1 MALSKK
7 DIAILQEIVIAD
19 GKCLYSKRCPECPFR
34 SKCLPEFL
42 NIEPPTANQRLNM
55 ALDVISY
62 HQLLDDMTVHEEVEF
77 RDDKN
82 RISKQS

>member
-1 MALSKK
+1 MGLSNK

-19 GKCLYSKRCPECPFR
+19 GKCLYSKRCPDCPFR

-42 NIEPPTANQRLNM
+42 NFDPPTANQRLSM

-62 HQLLDDMTVHEEVEF
+62 HQLLDDTAIHEEVQF
-77 RDDKN
+77 KNDK
-82 RISKQS
+82 SDLQK